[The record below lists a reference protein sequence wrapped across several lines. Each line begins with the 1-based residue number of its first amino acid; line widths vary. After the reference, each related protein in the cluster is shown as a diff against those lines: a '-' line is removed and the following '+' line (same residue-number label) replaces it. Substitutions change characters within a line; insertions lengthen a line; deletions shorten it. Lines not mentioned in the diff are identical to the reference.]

1 LLHGINAGILSCEG
15 RRKGGGW
22 ANWAATTTAFW
33 RFSNLKDVF
42 IAKRFDQKSVV
53 VA

>member
-15 RRKGGGW
+15 RRKGSRSGW
-22 ANWAATTTAFW
+22 ANWAATTTAF
-33 RFSNLKDVF
+33 SNLKDVF
-42 IAKRFDQKSVV
+42 IARRFDQRSVV